1 MPARIYQIPKNA
13 LQSGK
18 AHTDIW
24 MLEFELAEARRPD
37 PMTGWSGSGDTQE
50 QVKLRFPSEDAAR
63 AYAERNGIAYH
74 VVRTPPKTLKIQAY
88 ADNFR

>member
-1 MPARIYQIPKNA
+1 MSARIYQIPKNA
-13 LQSGK
+13 MQSGK
-18 AHTDIW
+18 AQTATW

-50 QVKLRFPSEDAAR
+50 QVKLRFPSEAAAR
-63 AYAERNGIAYH
+63 AYAERCGIDYH